1 MSDRNV
7 VKQLRR
13 PVDPEE
19 YQLIRQ
25 EWITHSKA
33 EDGRDIAGLMSTLTE
48 DCVYE
53 VVQTGQ
59 TWEGHEGATRFYT
72 ELLTAFPDIHF
83 DLQNIVIGPQGVF
96 EEAHVTATHRGQWLN
111 NPPTDEHIEFD
122 VVIFFPWD
130 PERKKFKGERVYVYS
145 DDLMRRRDER
155 D

>member
-1 MSDRNV
+1 MSHRDV

-19 YQLIRQ
+19 YQQIRQ

-59 TWEGHEGATRFYT
+59 TWKGHEGATRFYT

-96 EEAHVTATHRGQWLN
+96 EEAHVTATHKGQWLD
-111 NPPTDEHIEFD
+111 NPPTGEPIEFD

-145 DDLMRRRDER
+145 EDLMGR
-155 D
+155 